1 MAATDAGELPKR
13 FNRQMV
19 LITWVI
25 TIKLVM
31 QDVIDHAFVLT
42 QDVLRMSEG
51 LLPGRMS
58 GFLNA

>member
-1 MAATDAGELPKR
+1 ME
-13 FNRQMV
+13 F
-19 LITWVI
+19 ITWVI
-25 TIKLVM
+25 TFKLVM

-42 QDVLRMSEG
+42 QDVVRMSEG